1 MAEEARLIVT
11 QEDEPEIILDL
22 TEERISIGRSVNN
35 ELVIKDA
42 NASRRHAEI
51 RRVSVGRFRLFDIGS
66 ANGTWINGRRVTS
79 PKQLKDGDEI
89 SIGAVK
95 LRFVA
100 PAGLEQSQE
109 LSQSSASGASRTRLS
124 MRNETIL
131 VLVSDIRNY
140 TGMSEALPAQE
151 LSSLVSDW
159 FRDASKIIEDNG
171 GTIDKFIGDAV
182 MAYWILANPQSRTEA
197 NSALRASKEM
207 IKLSEH
213 YSEKVEEKF
222 PGHTFRVGIGLNV
235 GDVYLDGTPRQRIRL
250 RRGSVGR
257 PLHH

>member
-1 MAEEARLIVT
+1 M
-11 QEDEPEIILDL
+11 
-22 TEERISIGRSVNN
+22 
-35 ELVIKDA
+35 
-42 NASRRHAEI
+42 
-51 RRVSVGRFRLFDIGS
+51 
-66 ANGTWINGRRVTS
+66 TS

-100 PAGLEQSQE
+100 PQGLEQSKE
-109 LSQSSASGASRTRLS
+109 LSQSSVAGASRTRLS

-235 GDVYLDGTPRQRIRL
+235 GDGILGNVGAGVTPSITVVGDSVNIAFRIEALTKEKGHSIIASRAVADCAESEFQFKELGKIRIKGRKDPVSVWALLLDQ
-250 RRGSVGR
+250 
-257 PLHH
+257 